1 MKPASLL
8 SSAEARSLRGVLF
21 DLDDTVLTAGRLTLE
36 AYAAIWNLHDAGL
49 DLVAVTG
56 RPSAWGVLLARQWP
70 VAGCVTENGALY
82 VVRDGAGVSIRD
94 TQDETVRRARQA
106 KLAMLVERIGEVVPE
121 ARLADDND
129 GRRSDVAWDI
139 GERMRLPRERVRRIE
154 AEIETAGARSTRSSV
169 HLHATFDSDDKASGA
184 LAFCGRELGCDPTS
198 ALARFAF
205 VGDSANDATCFN
217 AFHTTFGVANVRAH
231 LGGLTVPP
239 RYVSALP
246 MGAGFAEIS
255 REILSKR

>member
-1 MKPASLL
+1 MKPVSLL
-8 SSAEARSLRGVLF
+8 SPDEARSLRGVLF

-36 AYAAIWNLHDAGL
+36 TYVAIWNLHDAGL

-56 RPSAWGVLLARQWP
+56 RPSSWGALLARQWP
-70 VAGCVTENGALY
+70 IAGCVTENGALH
-82 VVRDGAGVSIRD
+82 VVRDGAGVSVRD
-94 TQDETVRRARQA
+94 PHDETERRDRRL
-106 KLAMLVERIGEVVPE
+106 KLATLVDHVRHVVPE

-139 GERMRLPRERVRRIE
+139 GERMKLPREGVRAIQSEIE
-154 AEIETAGARSTRSSV
+154 AAGARSTCSSV

-184 LAFCGRELGCDPTS
+184 LAFCAGELGCNPTS

-205 VGDSANDATCFN
+205 VGDSANDAACFS
-217 AFHTTFGVANVRAH
+217 AFRTTFGVANVRAH
-231 LGGLTVPP
+231 LSGLTVPP
-239 RYVSALP
+239 RYVSAQP
-246 MGAGFAEIS
+246 MGAGFAEIA